1 MKTIDQWL
9 QEAIDRYE
17 RLTGHTEQ
25 LGESIRTLSTTD
37 ITDQCTRMAELRREI
52 TTHDEKLH
60 ELLTFLGGG
69 VLDNPLLGSYQ
80 QALSAAIDATE
91 RIAAKA
97 QRRKEMLLG
106 EIVAGKKSRHAIAGY
121 NSGTTQQGV
130 LQKVG

>member
-9 QEAIDRYE
+9 QEAIDRYD
-17 RLTGHTEQ
+17 RLTSHTEQ
-25 LGESIRTLSTTD
+25 LGQHIQTLSTVS
-37 ITDQCTRMAELRREI
+37 INDQCDRMAELRREI

-80 QALSAAIDATE
+80 QALSGAIAATE
-91 RIAAKA
+91 RVAAKA
-97 QRRKEMLLG
+97 QRRKEMLLS